1 VLIPVQPHSL
11 LTPTQVNVKDV
22 LDVKHVETQLLNVF
36 LVLLDY
42 SYQMLNVLLVALTEL
57 LPIQSIKL
65 VPLAPQLVLNAET
78 LQQDNVLNALQI
90 SSYSIIPVFSLAP
103 LAPMLNPHPLDLALN
118 VPLIVSPVFLPLIVP
133 NVLKDL
139 FNLEIHALL
148 VTLLAL
154 LALQLPLIV
163 PLAQQENS

>member
-11 LTPTQVNVKDV
+11 LTPSQVNVKDV
-22 LDVKHVETQLLNVF
+22 LDVKPVETQLLNVF

-42 SYQMLNVLLVALTEL
+42 SYSMLNVLLVALTEL

-90 SSYSIIPVFSLAP
+90 SSYSIIPVFPLAP
-103 LAPMLNPHPLDLALN
+103 LAPMLKPHPLDLALN
-118 VPLIVSPVFLPLIVP
+118 VPLIVSPVLLPLIVP

-139 FNLEIHALL
+139 FNLELHALL

-154 LALQLPLIV
+154 PALQLPLIV
-163 PLAQQENS
+163 PLAQ